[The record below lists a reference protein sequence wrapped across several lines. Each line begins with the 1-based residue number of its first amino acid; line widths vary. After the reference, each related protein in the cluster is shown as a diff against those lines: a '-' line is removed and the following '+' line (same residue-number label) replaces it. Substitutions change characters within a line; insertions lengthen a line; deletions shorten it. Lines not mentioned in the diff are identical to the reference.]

1 MKLRQMLLRK
11 PGQTGS
17 YETNHLFS
25 SLFQMDYANDQST
38 KALLTKYAEIY
49 AEKERTKELYE
60 RRRFPLE
67 KRLKENIVG
76 QVSVCQQ

>member
-38 KALLTKYAEIY
+38 KALLTKYAE
-49 AEKERTKELYE
+49 KERKKELYE